1 MNAMKGGIHVVFLL
15 DLFLTEQQIER
26 AIESKI
32 KISYMMNLII

>member
-15 DLFLTEQQIER
+15 DLFLTEQQIE
-26 AIESKI
+26 SKI